1 MPSGFKNK
9 HGVMRVVIKG
19 VRLGDVGAPH
29 NHTATTHGMPES
41 LKDVSLLLEIISAWW
56 DFHDFDANGN
66 VAAETGHPPV
76 NDTIIWA
83 ADVMKETNSRPG
95 ALVESPNVRAHN
107 AAIQDS
113 IAIQDAIEIDSDSD

>member
-1 MPSGFKNK
+1 
-9 HGVMRVVIKG
+9 
-19 VRLGDVGAPH
+19 
-29 NHTATTHGMPES
+29 MPES

-66 VAAETGHPPV
+66 EVAVTGHPPV
-76 NDTIIWA
+76 NEKCIWT
-83 ADVMKETNSRPG
+83 ADVMIEKFKPYRPP